1 MENRKKRREVEI
13 LAPAGTYEAFEA
25 AIRSGADA
33 VYAGGNLFGAR
44 AYAGNFDE
52 ETMIWAIREAHLYG
66 RKLYLTVNTLIKER
80 EMKER
85 LFSFLKPFY
94 ENGLDAVLVQDL
106 GALAFIREKFPD
118 LAIHASTQMSV
129 AGALGAGFLKQYG
142 VERVVPARELSL
154 AEIRKMKEETGL
166 EIECFVQG
174 ALCYSYSGQCL
185 FSSMLGGRSG
195 NRGQCAQPCRLKY
208 QAEGQKKPSC
218 ILSLKDIMALED
230 LPDLIEAGVDSF
242 KIEGRMKK
250 PEYVSETVRVYRKY
264 TDLYLK
270 KGRAGYQVSEEDKQR
285 LMDLYNRGGSCRGY
299 YHVQNGPE
307 MLTPDRSNHAG
318 IHSACVERQKGRSL
332 LAKALVPLQKG
343 DVLEISPKENV
354 TLGQDVKK
362 GGQFQ
367 LLVAKGTTV
376 RPRTILARVRN
387 ERLIQEIQERIR
399 TAEVRRPVQ
408 AKAMFCMD
416 EPSKLILKSGSFSVR
431 VEGSSPQAAKKQA
444 VDRARVERQLRK
456 MGNTP
461 FQIESLEM
469 EMEDGIFIPMQVVNE
484 LRRTA
489 AERLEEEI
497 LKQYKRSCKRVPM
510 VEQEEIQGESLIS
523 REGQKNV
530 LSVLVETKNQL
541 RVAARSEDVRRIY
554 VESHLA
560 AAMCSNQE
568 EREEIQRLYEES
580 KIPWYI
586 VLPHIFRERAKRLLD
601 SRWKAIC
608 EVPWK
613 GALVRNVES
622 LAYLQK
628 KGWKNTVRADHHLYT
643 LNKKAVE
650 FLKKAGINGTTIS
663 LELNSQEIREICTP
677 ASEMVVYGYAPMM
690 ISAGCVK
697 KSIGRCDGKESIT
710 RLKDRYQ
717 KTFYVKNYCDT
728 CYNIIYNTAPLVLLE
743 QIGEIEEMGI
753 HEIRLHFTIEDT
765 EETKRVI
772 RIYADAF
779 WRGQKT
785 LTAAEVFA
793 DFTRGHYKRGIK

>member
-52 ETMIWAIREAHLYG
+52 ETMIRAIREAHLYG

-106 GALAFIREKFPD
+106 GALAFIREQFPD

-230 LPDLIEAGVDSF
+230 LPDLIEVGVDSF

-399 TAEVRRPVQ
+399 TVEVRRPVQ

-497 LKQYKRSCKRVPM
+497 LKQYKRSCKRISM

-523 REGQKNV
+523 GEGQKNV

-568 EREEIQRLYEES
+568 EREEILRLYEES

-601 SRWKAIC
+601 SRWKVIC
-608 EVPWK
+608 EVPWE

-628 KGWKNTVRADHHLYT
+628 KAGKTRFVR
-643 LNKKAVE
+643 
-650 FLKKAGINGTTIS
+650 TI
-663 LELNSQEIREICTP
+663 IC
-677 ASEMVVYGYAPMM
+677 
-690 ISAGCVK
+690 
-697 KSIGRCDGKESIT
+697 
-710 RLKDRYQ
+710 
-717 KTFYVKNYCDT
+717 
-728 CYNIIYNTAPLVLLE
+728 
-743 QIGEIEEMGI
+743 I
-753 HEIRLHFTIEDT
+753 H
-765 EETKRVI
+765 
-772 RIYADAF
+772 
-779 WRGQKT
+779 
-785 LTAAEVFA
+785 
-793 DFTRGHYKRGIK
+793 

>member
-52 ETMIWAIREAHLYG
+52 ETMIRAIREAHLYG

-106 GALAFIREKFPD
+106 GALAFIREQFPD

-230 LPDLIEAGVDSF
+230 LPDLIEVGVDSF

-399 TAEVRRPVQ
+399 TVEVRRPVQ

-416 EPSKLILKSGSFSVR
+416 EPSKLILKRGSFSVR

-510 VEQEEIQGESLIS
+510 VEQEDIQGESLIS

-677 ASEMVVYGYAPMM
+677 ASEMVVYGYGPMM

>member
-1 MENRKKRREVEI
+1 
-13 LAPAGTYEAFEA
+13 
-25 AIRSGADA
+25 
-33 VYAGGNLFGAR
+33 
-44 AYAGNFDE
+44 
-52 ETMIWAIREAHLYG
+52 
-66 RKLYLTVNTLIKER
+66 
-80 EMKER
+80 
-85 LFSFLKPFY
+85 
-94 ENGLDAVLVQDL
+94 
-106 GALAFIREKFPD
+106 
-118 LAIHASTQMSV
+118 
-129 AGALGAGFLKQYG
+129 
-142 VERVVPARELSL
+142 
-154 AEIRKMKEETGL
+154 
-166 EIECFVQG
+166 
-174 ALCYSYSGQCL
+174 
-185 FSSMLGGRSG
+185 
-195 NRGQCAQPCRLKY
+195 
-208 QAEGQKKPSC
+208 
-218 ILSLKDIMALED
+218 
-230 LPDLIEAGVDSF
+230 
-242 KIEGRMKK
+242 
-250 PEYVSETVRVYRKY
+250 
-264 TDLYLK
+264 
-270 KGRAGYQVSEEDKQR
+270 
-285 LMDLYNRGGSCRGY
+285 
-299 YHVQNGPE
+299 

-568 EREEIQRLYEES
+568 ERQEIQRLYEES